1 MALVTLL
8 GDDMHLE
15 ERVKYGVEQK
25 LNVGGVSFIVIKIL
39 SLIASGSKPP
49 SPLDLPNFRYI

>member
-8 GDDMHLE
+8 GDDIHLE

-25 LNVGGVSFIVIKIL
+25 HNLGEVTFIVIKIL
-39 SLIASGSKPP
+39 
-49 SPLDLPNFRYI
+49 Y